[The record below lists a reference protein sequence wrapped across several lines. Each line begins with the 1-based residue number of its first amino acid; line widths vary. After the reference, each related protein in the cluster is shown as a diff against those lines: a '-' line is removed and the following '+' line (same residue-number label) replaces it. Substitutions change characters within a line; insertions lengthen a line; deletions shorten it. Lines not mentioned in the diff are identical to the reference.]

1 MEKTLFTL
9 GVVTGVH
16 GLKGFLKV
24 RSFAGSL
31 ETFKSGLEM
40 VVRSPGK
47 ADESYTILKASPH
60 KKGILMQLPGVDR
73 DIAETLVGAELLVD
87 RRLLPEPEKDAYYW
101 EDLIGLKVTDK
112 TLGFLGTIDSI
123 METGSNDVFVVKNRD
138 KGQKHQ
144 DTLVPGL
151 ASVVVE
157 VDLDR
162 GEMTVDLPEG
172 L

>member
-31 ETFKSGLEM
+31 ETFRSGLEM
-40 VVRSPGK
+40 VVRRPGK
-47 ADESYTILKASPH
+47 ADKCYTILKAAPH
-60 KKGILMQLPGVDR
+60 KKGLLMQLPGVDR

-87 RRLLPEPEKDAYYW
+87 RRQLPEPEADAYFW

-112 TLGFLGTIDSI
+112 TLGFLGTIESI

-138 KGQKHQ
+138 KGQKRREI
-144 DTLVPGL
+144 LVPGL
-151 ASVVVE
+151 ASVVVG

>member
-31 ETFKSGLEM
+31 ETFRSGLEM
-40 VVRSPGK
+40 VVRRPGK
-47 ADESYTILKASPH
+47 ADKCYTILKASPH
-60 KKGILMQLPGVDR
+60 KKGLLMQLSGVDR
-73 DIAETLVGAELLVD
+73 DVAETLVGAELLVD
-87 RRLLPEPEKDAYYW
+87 RRLLPEPEDDAYFW

-123 METGSNDVFVVKNRD
+123 METGSNDVFVVKNRG
-138 KGQKHQ
+138 KGGKNQEI
-144 DTLVPGL
+144 LVPGL
-151 ASVVVE
+151 ASVVVG

>member
-40 VVRSPGK
+40 VVQRPGK
-47 ADESYTILKASPH
+47 ADECYTISKAAPH
-60 KKGILMQLPGVDR
+60 KKGLLMQFSGVDR
-73 DIAETLVGAELLVD
+73 DMAETLVGAELLVD
-87 RRLLPEPEKDAYYW
+87 RRLLPEPEDNAYFW
-101 EDLIGLKVTDK
+101 EDLIGLKVMDQTM
-112 TLGFLGTIDSI
+112 GFLGNIDSI
-123 METGSNDVFVVKNRD
+123 METGSNDVFVVKKRD
-138 KGQKHQ
+138 NSGKHQ
-144 DTLVPGL
+144 EILVPGL
-151 ASVVVE
+151 ASVVVG
-157 VDLDR
+157 VDLDK
-162 GEMTVDLPEG
+162 GEMRVDLPEG

>member
-16 GLKGFLKV
+16 GLKGFLRV

-31 ETFKSGLEM
+31 ETFRSGLEM
-40 VVRSPGK
+40 VVRRPGK
-47 ADESYTILKASPH
+47 ADECCTILKASPH
-60 KKGILMQLPGVDR
+60 KKGLLMQLSGVDR
-73 DIAETLVGAELLVD
+73 DMAETFVGAELLVD
-87 RRLLPEPEKDAYYW
+87 RRLLPEPEDDAYFW
-101 EDLIGLKVTDK
+101 EDLIGLKVTDR

-123 METGSNDVFVVKNRD
+123 IETGSNDVFVVKNRGD
-138 KGQKHQ
+138 GRKTQEI
-144 DTLVPGL
+144 LVPGL

-157 VDLDR
+157 VDLDS